1 MRKSGQ
7 AMIEFVVALFAIVIL
22 AAGIT
27 DFIIIASKRSEIFA
41 KLRGEF
47 ARKNIMPDFENV
59 GVAND
64 AVIAAAANGRLSVPN
79 EARFSGDFLDH
90 ERKKEV
96 QLSPAL
102 REWLFSGA
110 RDFVT
115 VGDGVW
121 MPPLRVSGAMVE

>member
-41 KLRGEF
+41 TLRGE
-47 ARKNIMPDFENV
+47 AGDAAMSDLENV
-59 GVAND
+59 GIADD
-64 AVIAAAANGRLSVPN
+64 AVIAAAANGRLSVPD
-79 EARFSGDFLDH
+79 EARFSGDFLDR
-90 ERKKEV
+90 ERKEEV
-96 QLSPAL
+96 QLSRAL
-102 REWLFSGA
+102 SEWLFSGA

-115 VGDGVW
+115 VGDGLW
-121 MPPLRVSGAMVE
+121 MPPLRVSGAMVQ